1 MYNSKNIMKVSIVT
15 LAILFATSTQESE
28 AFVAPKPLLGRHST
42 QAANTRGPLPRPQSR
57 PPTQLQASIV
67 DTQQLTTY
75 FLETVI
81 SSGVP
86 ALFTVLV
93 IAFAANAF
101 RQKKDPNEELRFST
115 NPVAELYNDLCG
127 DSRTRPSSPFK
138 FLPGPPGPTLT
149 QNTGVPAQQYI
160 KITNR
165 NARLDSY
172 QYSMDAATQSK
183 TLAASK
189 ARSRNFD
196 KALRLGIGSSVSEL
210 SPRQSFSFYQ
220 SCRQR
225 IQSYSKK

>member
-1 MYNSKNIMKVSIVT
+1 MKVSIVT
-15 LAILFATSTQESE
+15 LAILFATSIQESE
-28 AFVAPKPLLGRHST
+28 AFVAPQPRLGRHSTRT

-75 FLETVI
+75 FLEAVI

-115 NPVAELYNDLCG
+115 NPVAELYNDLYG
-127 DSRTRPSSPFK
+127 DSRTRPSSPFR
-138 FLPGPPGPTLT
+138 FLQDPPGPTLA

-165 NARLDSY
+165 NARLDS
-172 QYSMDAATQSK
+172 
-183 TLAASK
+183 
-189 ARSRNFD
+189 
-196 KALRLGIGSSVSEL
+196 
-210 SPRQSFSFYQ
+210 
-220 SCRQR
+220 
-225 IQSYSKK
+225 

>member
-1 MYNSKNIMKVSIVT
+1 MKVSIVT
-15 LAILFATSTQESE
+15 LAILFATSIQESE
-28 AFVAPKPLLGRHST
+28 AFVAPQPRLGRHCTRT

-67 DTQQLTTY
+67 DTQQLTKLQASIVDTQQLTTY
-75 FLETVI
+75 FLEAVI

-115 NPVAELYNDLCG
+115 NPVAELYNDLYG

-138 FLPGPPGPTLT
+138 FLPGPPGPTLA

-183 TLAASK
+183 ALAASK

-210 SPRQSFSFYQ
+210 SPSQKSDLL
-220 SCRQR
+220 
-225 IQSYSKK
+225 KAKE